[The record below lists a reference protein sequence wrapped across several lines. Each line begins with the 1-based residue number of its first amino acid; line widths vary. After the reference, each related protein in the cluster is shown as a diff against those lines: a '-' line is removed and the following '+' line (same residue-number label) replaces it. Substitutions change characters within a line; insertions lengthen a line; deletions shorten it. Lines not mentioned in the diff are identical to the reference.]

1 MLVRV
6 RNSLDSSRYKNY
18 PIEHVARLSGYD
30 SRSSFARAFQ
40 QAVDAKPSEYRRGK
54 KGPARAGGATGAYA
68 KRQRRPSY
76 RPGVNEGLG
85 AIWKQEF
92 AEAEARLADRR
103 ALEQFERID
112 VKFSF
117 IETVEEMRRPRR
129 LRDDPAYWPSAA
141 GCSKSGEPRSP
152 PTTSTS
158 LLGPPGPRLL
168 PQWPRS
174 CRS

>member
-1 MLVRV
+1 
-6 RNSLDSSRYKNY
+6 
-18 PIEHVARLSGYD
+18 LSGYD
-30 SRSSFARAFQ
+30 SLSSFARAFQ
-40 QAVDAKPSEYRRGK
+40 QAVGAKPSEYRRGK

-129 LRDDPAYWPSAA
+129 LRDDPAYWRERRRLFEKWRAEKPADDEHIAA
-141 GCSKSGEPRSP
+141 RAARAEAVAAMAEELSKLISG
-152 PTTSTS
+152 
-158 LLGPPGPRLL
+158 
-168 PQWPRS
+168 
-174 CRS
+174 